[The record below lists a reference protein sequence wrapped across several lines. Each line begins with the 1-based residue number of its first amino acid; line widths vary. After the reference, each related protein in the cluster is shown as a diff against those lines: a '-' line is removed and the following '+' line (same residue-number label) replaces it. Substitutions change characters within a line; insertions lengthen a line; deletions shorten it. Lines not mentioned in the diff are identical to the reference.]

1 MSWDVY
7 DRCMHADVAIK
18 QMKNNAEMD
27 LEWVTMGHDG
37 WDFYVQKDLQLRV
50 LRHFYFRL
58 FALCFTCI
66 CMFCLRVLSSI

>member
-37 WDFYVQKDLQLRV
+37 WEFYVQKDL
-50 LRHFYFRL
+50 
-58 FALCFTCI
+58 
-66 CMFCLRVLSSI
+66 